1 MLKQRVIVSLI
12 GLPIL
17 IVLVWFGEPW
27 FTGVIALWGA
37 VAAFEFY
44 KIAGKNKNPVIT
56 VFGIIWT
63 LLFILSPYYDK
74 EYAVPALLTS
84 AIILPLAYLLLRRN
98 KEQAFT
104 GWVWTIAGILYI
116 GWLLSYLIMLRQLQ
130 IPGYPV
136 EYGRNGLFLAFFTT
150 FASDTSAFFVGRARG
165 KNHMAPAISPKKTW
179 EGAIAGV
186 VGSVVISLLFM
197 LPTPLQLPLSW
208 VHAVILGILVSLFGQ
223 IGDLAESLF
232 KRNMGVKDSS
242 NLIPG
247 HGGFLDRMDSIVFA
261 GVTVYYYLVWVLP
274 HL

>member
-150 FASDTSAFFVGRARG
+150 FASDTSAFFVGRAWG